1 MELTILPQPD
11 DNSCGPTSLHAV
23 YRYYNLEVEL
33 AQLIADIN
41 SLETGGTLAVYLGID
56 ALQRGMDATIYSYNL
71 KMFDPTWA
79 DLDPPALI
87 DKLEQQRELKKKKR
101 FLQASQAYITF
112 LRLGGR
118 ILFDQLIPELL
129 ENILRL
135 SIPILTGLSATFLY
149 NSMREITRGKRSYY
163 DDVAGEPV
171 GHFVVITDYMT
182 DGTVRIAD
190 PYSGNP
196 LCDSQYYTLPV
207 QRLINAIHLGSM
219 TYDANLLIVRPTK
232 DSNAKN
238 THSRQS

>member
-11 DNSCGPTSLHAV
+11 DTSCGPTSLHAV
-23 YRYYNLEVEL
+23 YRFYNLEVEL
-33 AQLIADIN
+33 AQLIADIS

-56 ALQRGMDATIYSYNL
+56 ALQRGMEATLYSYNL

-79 DLDPPALI
+79 GLAPSALI
-87 DKLEQQRELKKKKR
+87 DKLEQQQEFKKKKR

-118 ILFDQLIPELL
+118 ILFDQLSPHLL

-135 SIPILTGLSATFLY
+135 FTPILTGLSATFLY
-149 NSMREITRGKRSYY
+149 NSMREITRGKRSHY
-163 DDVAGEPV
+163 DDIAGEPV
-171 GHFVVITDYMT
+171 GHFVVLTDYMAI
-182 DGTVRIAD
+182 DMVRIAD

-219 TYDANLLIVRPTK
+219 TYDANLLIVQPAKEQHAK
-232 DSNAKN
+232 DSNC
-238 THSRQS
+238 